1 MKMNATSNAANP
13 KNSRKRKRN
22 GVRPPVGVEEP
33 KGGGL
38 TLEVLRVRVTLEDE
52 VPQPPPLVEE
62 EHPTRH
68 LRVSRGVRN
77 GQPTP
82 PPALVA
88 PTGAARTPRSAA
100 SIGTLSACRLLGLRS
115 SSLKKDRGA
124 VPRIRIW
131 FSGSR

>member
-22 GVRPPVGVEEP
+22 GVRLPVRAEET

-52 VPQPPPLVEE
+52 GPRPPPLVEE
-62 EHPTRH
+62 EYPTPH
-68 LRVSRGVRN
+68 LRVRRRVKN
-77 GQPTP
+77 GQPPP

-88 PTGAARTPRSAA
+88 PTRATRTPRSAA
-100 SIGTLSACRLLGLRS
+100 
-115 SSLKKDRGA
+115 
-124 VPRIRIW
+124 
-131 FSGSR
+131 